1 MTDAAATPDV
11 GSLRE
16 RTIHALVRDV
26 AREHDIWF
34 DSCLDIGCGRSR
46 YDKWFERFERNTRMG
61 HYIGLESDPLIME
74 ELQADGVDVRH
85 APGEHGDYGSDL
97 TLALEVIEHILPDD
111 TPEFMQFI
119 AENTRKCLV
128 LTTPN
133 FEYWNGDK
141 PRPEYRECRWIP
153 DHMPIFKPAGGPHH
167 HKQAMTPENLREY
180 LGEAFSAPEWETR
193 VFRAWPWRLEDQVT
207 GQAFELY
214 FKLFAVA
221 RRRSATLDRAAPAT

>member
-1 MTDAAATPDV
+1 MTDAEELKQV
-11 GSLRE
+11 GTLRE
-16 RTIHALVRDV
+16 RTIHASVRDL
-26 AREHDIWF
+26 AREQDIWL

-46 YDKWFERFERNTRMG
+46 YDRWFERFERNPGPG
-61 HYIGLESDPLIME
+61 HYIGLETDPLIID

-85 APGEHGDYGSDL
+85 ALDGPGDCASDL

-111 TPEFMQFI
+111 TPDFMKFI
-119 AENTRKCLV
+119 AENTRKLLA

-133 FEYWNGDK
+133 FEYWNGTI

-153 DHMPIFKPAGGPHH
+153 DHMPTFKPTGGPHH
-167 HKQAMTPENLREY
+167 HKQAMTPENLQGYLSAAFPARE
-180 LGEAFSAPEWETR
+180 WDTR

-207 GQAFELY
+207 GEAWELY

-221 RRRSATLDRAAPAT
+221 WRRPSATG